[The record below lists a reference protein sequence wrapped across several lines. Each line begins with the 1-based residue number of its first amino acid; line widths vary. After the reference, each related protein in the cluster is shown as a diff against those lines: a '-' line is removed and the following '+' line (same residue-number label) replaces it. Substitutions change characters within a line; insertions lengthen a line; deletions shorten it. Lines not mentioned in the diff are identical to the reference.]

1 MLPTDAACQTELLSR
16 LRCAEGHLH
25 GIATM
30 IERQEECENV
40 LRQLQAVQGALRK
53 IAGRLV
59 QRHVSECLRLGRQ
72 APSVEARERALAGLA
87 TLYEIV
93 KAGPLLSSAL
103 NNADGQGKER
113 A

>member
-1 MLPTDAACQTELLSR
+1 MPNVDAAFQADLLRR
-16 LRCAEGHLH
+16 LHCAEGHLR
-25 GIATM
+25 GVAAM

-59 QRHVSECLRLGRQ
+59 QRHVSECLWLGRQ

-87 TLYEIV
+87 TLYV
-93 KAGPLLSSAL
+93 VVNAGPLLSSAL
-103 NNADGQGKER
+103 NIADGQGKEL